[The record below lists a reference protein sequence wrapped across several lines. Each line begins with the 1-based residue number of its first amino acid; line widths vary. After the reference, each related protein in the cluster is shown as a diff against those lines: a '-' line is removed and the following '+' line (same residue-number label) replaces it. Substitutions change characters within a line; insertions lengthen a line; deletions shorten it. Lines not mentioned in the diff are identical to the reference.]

1 MRINTN
7 ISAIVS
13 NNALQKAQNA
23 LSDSIQ
29 RLSSGYKLNSSKDDP
44 AGCAISEKMR
54 VQIKGLNQAN
64 NNASDGVSVISTAEG
79 AISEIQS
86 MLSRLK
92 ALTVQ
97 AANDVNSDE
106 ERQAIQD
113 EVNNINK
120 EIDRISGETEF
131 NTQSLIDGNLKRRV
145 YSDLQGVNQLE
156 VSDGFVAGNYGITV
170 TEDARQAVAVASGN
184 ITMGNNDTITKDQ
197 AGTILI
203 NGYSINIEEGDT
215 LDSIMTKVVD
225 GVNKTGGKA
234 FVIGQNVDNDT
245 KANGT
250 EYAGYVPAQTY
261 SGNQLVIMTNQY
273 GSDQQLN
280 ISCSNAEL
288 ASLLGI
294 DSAATEEGWYAE
306 GSDVKAEFTTTP
318 NNGVTERIGFENSA
332 VISTKGTKI
341 TVKDVNNKTFVMDI
355 PGNTA
360 GTVFDDA
367 NKTDGKST
375 VSGSNSADNKTDI
388 IQEVTDVGTMSIH
401 VGANQDQVIILDI
414 PEITAYTLGT
424 DTINVMT
431 AYTAQLAI
439 SAVDEAI
446 NTANAARS
454 KLGAYE
460 NRFEHTTNNLDVS
473 TENLTKALS
482 SMTDTDMAEEMTE
495 YTSQTVLTQAATSIL
510 SQANQRPSEVLQLL
524 QM

>member
-1 MRINTN
+1 
-7 ISAIVS
+7 
-13 NNALQKAQNA
+13 
-23 LSDSIQ
+23 
-29 RLSSGYKLNSSKDDP
+29 
-44 AGCAISEKMR
+44 
-54 VQIKGLNQAN
+54 
-64 NNASDGVSVISTAEG
+64 
-79 AISEIQS
+79 
-86 MLSRLK
+86 
-92 ALTVQ
+92 
-97 AANDVNSDE
+97 
-106 ERQAIQD
+106 
-113 EVNNINK
+113 
-120 EIDRISGETEF
+120 
-131 NTQSLIDGNLKRRV
+131 
-145 YSDLQGVNQLE
+145 
-156 VSDGFVAGNYGITV
+156 
-170 TEDARQAVAVASGN
+170 
-184 ITMGNNDTITKDQ
+184 
-197 AGTILI
+197 
-203 NGYSINIEEGDT
+203 
-215 LDSIMTKVVD
+215 
-225 GVNKTGGKA
+225 
-234 FVIGQNVDNDT
+234 
-245 KANGT
+245 
-250 EYAGYVPAQTY
+250 
-261 SGNQLVIMTNQY
+261 MTNQY

-306 GSDVKAEFTTTP
+306 GSDVKAEFTTTT

-431 AYTAQLAI
+431 GYTAQLAI